1 MTLRLTAISMMLSLS
16 ANIAYGG
23 ILGCKEYVDVAGLG
37 QQAEIQ
43 FRDSGMV
50 APAGQAAVVAEEEI
64 SFAPS
69 VFNTVKRYMGIKAPV
84 HNNVAS
90 ESATFAVRPSPLGS
104 AGSKLA
110 NIAEV
115 FSKNIS
121 ELADVAVSA
130 GQVTLGK
137 LAPVVGF
144 DLNKSAQKN
153 TGVNLVADV
162 GMRQQGRNEAV
173 SFAGSNPTLNSKL
186 EKEREQERIHQLVSA
201 PTASIKWEPSASVG
215 LSYRFE

>member
-1 MTLRLTAISMMLSLS
+1 MTLRLTAISMVLSVY
-16 ANIAYGG
+16 ANVAVGG
-23 ILGCKEYVDVAGLG
+23 ILGCKEDVEVVGQG
-37 QQAEIQ
+37 QQAEIHIK
-43 FRDSGMV
+43 DVGV
-50 APAGQAAVVAEEEI
+50 VVPVEQATVVAEEEV

-90 ESATFAVRPSPLGS
+90 ESATFAVRPNPLGS

-115 FSKNIS
+115 FTKNIS

-137 LAPVVGF
+137 IAPMVGF
-144 DLNKSAQKN
+144 DLNKPTQKGS
-153 TGVNLVADV
+153 GVNLVADV
-162 GMRQQGRNEAV
+162 GLRQQGRTEAV
-173 SFAGSNPTLNSKL
+173 SFAGANPTLNTKL
-186 EKEREQERIHQLVSA
+186 EQEREQERIHQLVTAPSA
-201 PTASIKWEPSASVG
+201 NIKWEPSASLG
-215 LSYRFE
+215 LSYRFD